1 MERSIAVYLS
11 AIYLV
16 VGARTEH
23 SYWVVIVMLAW
34 IKGSLRIQKQL
45 IFSYFAYAPLIQLTQ
60 TRPLMAWP
68 KLKGSIGVVV
78 ESFHDGGCKAPG
90 WDVLVQRMCAVI

>member
-1 MERSIAVYLS
+1 MD
-11 AIYLV
+11 
-16 VGARTEH
+16 
-23 SYWVVIVMLAW
+23 
-34 IKGSLRIQKQL
+34 KRIIEDTKTTDLL
-45 IFSYFAYAPLIQLTQ
+45 IFCICTFDPVDQ